1 MSFNDCKISESQI
14 QTTGVQSQP
23 DTLTGSAA
31 DNKMV
36 FDALPTLVIQKLN
49 SLIDQMQQQ
58 AAAGQ
63 VGVTPFDGMTAQTLQ
78 DALEQIQADIGGN
91 YSGADGAGKVGYT
104 PSEGVDEDTSV
115 ADARAALSSA
125 RAQALSAFA
134 DKTQEHV
141 TGSVKLK
148 LYKGNII
155 TSSITSPESLYSEE
169 LVTFNESSYDQ
180 TNATGFIN
188 LWGLPDTVQALRELA
203 QSGVAVVIATGRAR
217 YTAQWVLGS
226 GIKPDYFAA
235 VNGADVTDAAGR
247 PVWQSRMTPEE
258 MYALVDFCE
267 DHELPL
273 EFIFSDAYYVYVEY
287 AAFVEKY
294 CGQNAA
300 SGFFDS
306 VLRDGEDQVRHLQDM
321 PFGACAAMDA
331 RHAAAF
337 EAKYGHLGLRF
348 IPFAPG
354 RYDVLRAGAGKA
366 AGVGR
371 LLERLGISWAET
383 AAFGD
388 GENDAELLEAAGFA
402 VAMEGGAQSL
412 LPLADAVAP
421 AAALDG
427 AAAAVREYLLE

>member
-1 MSFNDCKISESQI
+1 M
-14 QTTGVQSQP
+14 
-23 DTLTGSAA
+23 
-31 DNKMV
+31 
-36 FDALPTLVIQKLN
+36 
-49 SLIDQMQQQ
+49 
-58 AAAGQ
+58 
-63 VGVTPFDGMTAQTLQ
+63 
-78 DALEQIQADIGGN
+78 
-91 YSGADGAGKVGYT
+91 
-104 PSEGVDEDTSV
+104 
-115 ADARAALSSA
+115 
-125 RAQALSAFA
+125 
-134 DKTQEHV
+134 
-141 TGSVKLK
+141 
-148 LYKGNII
+148 
-155 TSSITSPESLYSEE
+155 
-169 LVTFNESSYDQ
+169 
-180 TNATGFIN
+180 
-188 LWGLPDTVQALRELA
+188 QALRELA

-247 PVWQSRMTPEE
+247 PVWQSRMTHEE

-354 RYDVLRAGAGKA
+354 RYDVLRADAGKA

>member
-1 MSFNDCKISESQI
+1 MKIK
-14 QTTGVQSQP
+14 
-23 DTLTGSAA
+23 AA
-31 DNKMV
+31 V
-36 FDALPTLVIQKLN
+36 FDIDGTLVPYGAPGPG
-49 SLIDQMQQQ
+49 Q
-58 AAAGQ
+58 AA
-63 VGVTPFDGMTAQTLQ
+63 
-78 DALEQIQADIGGN
+78 
-91 YSGADGAGKVGYT
+91 
-104 PSEGVDEDTSV
+104 
-115 ADARAALSSA
+115 
-125 RAQALSAFA
+125 
-134 DKTQEHV
+134 
-141 TGSVKLK
+141 
-148 LYKGNII
+148 
-155 TSSITSPESLYSEE
+155 
-169 LVTFNESSYDQ
+169 
-180 TNATGFIN
+180 
-188 LWGLPDTVQALRELA
+188 VQALRELA

-337 EAKYGHLGLRF
+337 EAKSPHCPYKSWFYHISSAQHFFSDDIHVGYTADCQLLGQTIEIQAGAAGQDLHTFCLQCLQILQHRRSFTGQTGSAVIEKNGFRQVVLLGQGKCKCLQKRLSKFLTALAHLIIGNHNHGIGTAVRNTGFASGSCLRF
-348 IPFAPG
+348 FLFCLFTHRKDNLIFLIRQLLCTALIALLLCHFRQILNCNLIIHQHFHLTGTLQFRDRLFGFYNGQWACVTTGINFQHHNCRPPSVFYSDFLFG
-354 RYDVLRAGAGKA
+354 FGYDLTHDLCGQASGLQLCFQRTCFFWQH
-366 AGVGR
+366 
-371 LLERLGISWAET
+371 S
-383 AAFGD
+383 
-388 GENDAELLEAAGFA
+388 
-402 VAMEGGAQSL
+402 QQ
-412 LPLADAVAP
+412 
-421 AAALDG
+421 
-427 AAAAVREYLLE
+427 

>member
-1 MSFNDCKISESQI
+1 MWPSS
-14 QTTGVQSQP
+14 
-23 DTLTGSAA
+23 
-31 DNKMV
+31 
-36 FDALPTLVIQKLN
+36 LPR
-49 SLIDQMQQQ
+49 
-58 AAAGQ
+58 G
-63 VGVTPFDGMTAQTLQ
+63 
-78 DALEQIQADIGGN
+78 
-91 YSGADGAGKVGYT
+91 
-104 PSEGVDEDTSV
+104 
-115 ADARAALSSA
+115 
-125 RAQALSAFA
+125 
-134 DKTQEHV
+134 
-141 TGSVKLK
+141 
-148 LYKGNII
+148 
-155 TSSITSPESLYSEE
+155 
-169 LVTFNESSYDQ
+169 
-180 TNATGFIN
+180 
-188 LWGLPDTVQALRELA
+188 
-203 QSGVAVVIATGRAR
+203 AR

>member
-1 MSFNDCKISESQI
+1 MKIK
-14 QTTGVQSQP
+14 
-23 DTLTGSAA
+23 AA
-31 DNKMV
+31 V
-36 FDALPTLVIQKLN
+36 FDIDGTLVPYGAPGPG
-49 SLIDQMQQQ
+49 Q
-58 AAAGQ
+58 AA
-63 VGVTPFDGMTAQTLQ
+63 
-78 DALEQIQADIGGN
+78 
-91 YSGADGAGKVGYT
+91 
-104 PSEGVDEDTSV
+104 
-115 ADARAALSSA
+115 
-125 RAQALSAFA
+125 
-134 DKTQEHV
+134 
-141 TGSVKLK
+141 
-148 LYKGNII
+148 
-155 TSSITSPESLYSEE
+155 
-169 LVTFNESSYDQ
+169 
-180 TNATGFIN
+180 
-188 LWGLPDTVQALRELA
+188 VQALRELA

-354 RYDVLRAGAGKA
+354 RYDVLRADAGKA

-371 LLERLGISWAET
+371 LLERLGISWAEKIGR
-383 AAFGD
+383 AH
-388 GENDAELLEAAGFA
+388 
-402 VAMEGGAQSL
+402 V
-412 LPLADAVAP
+412 
-421 AAALDG
+421 
-427 AAAAVREYLLE
+427 

>member
-1 MSFNDCKISESQI
+1 MKIK
-14 QTTGVQSQP
+14 
-23 DTLTGSAA
+23 AA
-31 DNKMV
+31 VVDI
-36 FDALPTLVIQKLN
+36 DGTLVPYGAPGPG
-49 SLIDQMQQQ
+49 Q
-58 AAAGQ
+58 AA
-63 VGVTPFDGMTAQTLQ
+63 
-78 DALEQIQADIGGN
+78 
-91 YSGADGAGKVGYT
+91 
-104 PSEGVDEDTSV
+104 
-115 ADARAALSSA
+115 
-125 RAQALSAFA
+125 
-134 DKTQEHV
+134 
-141 TGSVKLK
+141 
-148 LYKGNII
+148 
-155 TSSITSPESLYSEE
+155 
-169 LVTFNESSYDQ
+169 
-180 TNATGFIN
+180 
-188 LWGLPDTVQALRELA
+188 VQALRELA

-247 PVWQSRMTPEE
+247 PVWQSRMTHEE

>member
-1 MSFNDCKISESQI
+1 MKIK
-14 QTTGVQSQP
+14 
-23 DTLTGSAA
+23 AA
-31 DNKMV
+31 V
-36 FDALPTLVIQKLN
+36 FDIDGTLVPYGAPGPG
-49 SLIDQMQQQ
+49 Q
-58 AAAGQ
+58 AA
-63 VGVTPFDGMTAQTLQ
+63 
-78 DALEQIQADIGGN
+78 
-91 YSGADGAGKVGYT
+91 
-104 PSEGVDEDTSV
+104 
-115 ADARAALSSA
+115 
-125 RAQALSAFA
+125 
-134 DKTQEHV
+134 
-141 TGSVKLK
+141 
-148 LYKGNII
+148 
-155 TSSITSPESLYSEE
+155 
-169 LVTFNESSYDQ
+169 
-180 TNATGFIN
+180 
-188 LWGLPDTVQALRELA
+188 VQALRELA

-235 VNGADVTDAAGR
+235 VNGADVTDAEGR

-354 RYDVLRAGAGKA
+354 RYDVLRADAGKA

-421 AAALDG
+421 LRPWTARRLPFGNICWSDAPAQGREKQGRTPAAG
-427 AAAAVREYLLE
+427 AVRGRRKAARPAEEEEKWRFRPYTVRIPAH

>member
-1 MSFNDCKISESQI
+1 MKIK
-14 QTTGVQSQP
+14 
-23 DTLTGSAA
+23 AA
-31 DNKMV
+31 V
-36 FDALPTLVIQKLN
+36 FDIDGTLVPYGAPGPG
-49 SLIDQMQQQ
+49 Q
-58 AAAGQ
+58 AA
-63 VGVTPFDGMTAQTLQ
+63 
-78 DALEQIQADIGGN
+78 
-91 YSGADGAGKVGYT
+91 
-104 PSEGVDEDTSV
+104 
-115 ADARAALSSA
+115 
-125 RAQALSAFA
+125 
-134 DKTQEHV
+134 
-141 TGSVKLK
+141 
-148 LYKGNII
+148 
-155 TSSITSPESLYSEE
+155 
-169 LVTFNESSYDQ
+169 
-180 TNATGFIN
+180 
-188 LWGLPDTVQALRELA
+188 VQALRELA

-337 EAKYGHLGLRF
+337 EAKYGHLALRF

-402 VAMEGGAQSL
+402 VAMEGGAAPGRRGGPRCGPGRRGGCRSGISAGVTRPRREEKKQGRT
-412 LPLADAVAP
+412 P
-421 AAALDG
+421 AAGRCARPAQSGPARRGGRKNGVSARIRSGFPHTDRGNLAQPQKPGAGLFLRPSAESVLAAAG
-427 AAAAVREYLLE
+427 AASGSARAPKRAGEKGTHPHPWPGAVGHH

>member
-1 MSFNDCKISESQI
+1 MKIK
-14 QTTGVQSQP
+14 
-23 DTLTGSAA
+23 AA
-31 DNKMV
+31 V
-36 FDALPTLVIQKLN
+36 FDIDGTLVPYGAPGPG
-49 SLIDQMQQQ
+49 Q
-58 AAAGQ
+58 AA
-63 VGVTPFDGMTAQTLQ
+63 
-78 DALEQIQADIGGN
+78 
-91 YSGADGAGKVGYT
+91 
-104 PSEGVDEDTSV
+104 
-115 ADARAALSSA
+115 
-125 RAQALSAFA
+125 
-134 DKTQEHV
+134 
-141 TGSVKLK
+141 
-148 LYKGNII
+148 
-155 TSSITSPESLYSEE
+155 
-169 LVTFNESSYDQ
+169 
-180 TNATGFIN
+180 
-188 LWGLPDTVQALRELA
+188 VQALRELA

-273 EFIFSDAYYVYVEY
+273 EFIFSDAYYVYVE
-287 AAFVEKY
+287 KY

-354 RYDVLRAGAGKA
+354 RYDVLRADRSISVNSLEARVPFGDLDFVRYVMSIDPAKKLNTYGKGKYLLRKAFEGDWLPEGILWREKA
-366 AGVGR
+366 AFSDAVGHSMVDD
-371 LLERLGISWAET
+371 LKEYAET
-383 AAFGD
+383 VYTDRDF
-388 GENDAELLEAAGFA
+388 AEKCGKYTYARPFTKE
-402 VAMEGGAQSL
+402 SL
-412 LPLADAVAP
+412 LYREIFEKYYPGQAEMIVDYWMPNKAWPHCDVNDPSARVLANY
-421 AAALDG
+421 G
-427 AAAAVREYLLE
+427 ASGQ

>member
-1 MSFNDCKISESQI
+1 MKIK
-14 QTTGVQSQP
+14 
-23 DTLTGSAA
+23 AA
-31 DNKMV
+31 V
-36 FDALPTLVIQKLN
+36 FDIDGTLVPYGAPGPG
-49 SLIDQMQQQ
+49 Q
-58 AAAGQ
+58 AA
-63 VGVTPFDGMTAQTLQ
+63 
-78 DALEQIQADIGGN
+78 
-91 YSGADGAGKVGYT
+91 
-104 PSEGVDEDTSV
+104 
-115 ADARAALSSA
+115 
-125 RAQALSAFA
+125 
-134 DKTQEHV
+134 
-141 TGSVKLK
+141 
-148 LYKGNII
+148 
-155 TSSITSPESLYSEE
+155 
-169 LVTFNESSYDQ
+169 
-180 TNATGFIN
+180 
-188 LWGLPDTVQALRELA
+188 VQALRELA

-287 AAFVEKY
+287 A
-294 CGQNAA
+294 
-300 SGFFDS
+300 
-306 VLRDGEDQVRHLQDM
+306 
-321 PFGACAAMDA
+321 

-354 RYDVLRAGAGKA
+354 RYDVLRADAGKA

-383 AAFGD
+383 AACGA

>member
-1 MSFNDCKISESQI
+1 MKIK
-14 QTTGVQSQP
+14 
-23 DTLTGSAA
+23 AA
-31 DNKMV
+31 V
-36 FDALPTLVIQKLN
+36 FDIDGTLVPYGAPGPG
-49 SLIDQMQQQ
+49 Q
-58 AAAGQ
+58 AA
-63 VGVTPFDGMTAQTLQ
+63 
-78 DALEQIQADIGGN
+78 
-91 YSGADGAGKVGYT
+91 
-104 PSEGVDEDTSV
+104 
-115 ADARAALSSA
+115 
-125 RAQALSAFA
+125 
-134 DKTQEHV
+134 
-141 TGSVKLK
+141 
-148 LYKGNII
+148 
-155 TSSITSPESLYSEE
+155 
-169 LVTFNESSYDQ
+169 
-180 TNATGFIN
+180 
-188 LWGLPDTVQALRELA
+188 VQALRELA

-354 RYDVLRAGAGKA
+354 RYDVLRADAGKA
-366 AGVGR
+366 AARRACCPWPTRWPPLRPWTARRLPSGNICWSDAPAQGR
-371 LLERLGISWAET
+371 EKTGA
-383 AAFGD
+383 
-388 GENDAELLEAAGFA
+388 DARGRALCAAGAKRPGPQRRKKKWRFRPYT
-402 VAMEGGAQSL
+402 VRI
-412 LPLADAVAP
+412 P
-421 AAALDG
+421 AH
-427 AAAAVREYLLE
+427 

>member
-1 MSFNDCKISESQI
+1 MKIK
-14 QTTGVQSQP
+14 
-23 DTLTGSAA
+23 AA
-31 DNKMV
+31 V
-36 FDALPTLVIQKLN
+36 FDIDGTLVP
-49 SLIDQMQQQ
+49 DGAPGPGQ
-58 AAAGQ
+58 AA
-63 VGVTPFDGMTAQTLQ
+63 
-78 DALEQIQADIGGN
+78 
-91 YSGADGAGKVGYT
+91 
-104 PSEGVDEDTSV
+104 
-115 ADARAALSSA
+115 
-125 RAQALSAFA
+125 
-134 DKTQEHV
+134 
-141 TGSVKLK
+141 
-148 LYKGNII
+148 
-155 TSSITSPESLYSEE
+155 
-169 LVTFNESSYDQ
+169 
-180 TNATGFIN
+180 
-188 LWGLPDTVQALRELA
+188 VQALRELA

-217 YTAQWVLGS
+217 YTA
-226 GIKPDYFAA
+226 
-235 VNGADVTDAAGR
+235 GR
-247 PVWQSRMTPEE
+247 PVWQSRMTHEE

>member
-1 MSFNDCKISESQI
+1 MKIK
-14 QTTGVQSQP
+14 
-23 DTLTGSAA
+23 AA
-31 DNKMV
+31 V
-36 FDALPTLVIQKLN
+36 FDIDGTLVPYGAPGP
-49 SLIDQMQQQ
+49 SQ
-58 AAAGQ
+58 AA
-63 VGVTPFDGMTAQTLQ
+63 
-78 DALEQIQADIGGN
+78 
-91 YSGADGAGKVGYT
+91 
-104 PSEGVDEDTSV
+104 
-115 ADARAALSSA
+115 
-125 RAQALSAFA
+125 
-134 DKTQEHV
+134 
-141 TGSVKLK
+141 
-148 LYKGNII
+148 
-155 TSSITSPESLYSEE
+155 
-169 LVTFNESSYDQ
+169 
-180 TNATGFIN
+180 
-188 LWGLPDTVQALRELA
+188 VQALRELE

-294 CGQNAA
+294 RGQNAA
-300 SGFFDS
+300 SVFFDS

-421 AAALDG
+421 AAALEEKMAFPPVYSPESRTLIVGTWPSPKSREQGFFYGHPQNRFWPLLARLLGAPVPQSVPEKKALILTHGLALWDTIESCTITG
-427 AAAAVREYLLE
+427 ASDASIRDVVPADIAGLARKAPIRRVLCNGATAYRLYEKYSRVPGLEAVKLPSTSPANAAWTMDKLAAAWGNYLGEKAAPDAERL

>member
-1 MSFNDCKISESQI
+1 MKIK
-14 QTTGVQSQP
+14 
-23 DTLTGSAA
+23 AA
-31 DNKMV
+31 V
-36 FDALPTLVIQKLN
+36 FDIDGTLVPYGAPGPG
-49 SLIDQMQQQ
+49 Q
-58 AAAGQ
+58 AA
-63 VGVTPFDGMTAQTLQ
+63 
-78 DALEQIQADIGGN
+78 
-91 YSGADGAGKVGYT
+91 
-104 PSEGVDEDTSV
+104 
-115 ADARAALSSA
+115 
-125 RAQALSAFA
+125 
-134 DKTQEHV
+134 
-141 TGSVKLK
+141 
-148 LYKGNII
+148 
-155 TSSITSPESLYSEE
+155 
-169 LVTFNESSYDQ
+169 
-180 TNATGFIN
+180 
-188 LWGLPDTVQALRELA
+188 VQALRELA

-235 VNGADVTDAAGR
+235 VNGA
-247 PVWQSRMTPEE
+247 EE